1 MFSES
6 YDIRFNPEIFDED
19 GDGISDTPD
28 LHLMSRVMFYEIDET
43 WNPFDLDSDGVTRI
57 GTDGSI
63 NDPND
68 YRPDIPFQL
77 DSDGNVL
84 VKDDADND
92 GVVDAEDAFPYQSEE
107 FEDSDLDG
115 IGNNEDTDD
124 DNDGVDDELDTAPTN
139 PLVSGVIE
147 PILEQE
153 LLRAA
158 TSTKEM
164 VLVGSLKGHLDD
176 PSFAISTNSRYPG
189 SYLLNEDGSY
199 SFSGGHEQE
208 EGRWNLVSGVL
219 ELTAEATNLT
229 GSIATPQPHWQ
240 NFDSDAW
247 ESAGAPG
254 LESVFLPRRQLS
266 RIDATDESWEMAWST
281 DVDVFIV
288 GVDPAWAELNGNIDI
303 GTFVIDVSLPVD
315 SYEGSDGIANF
326 RLGSSILPFTSE
338 ELVGAWGMKGVDLI
352 GNVSALPLP
361 PPVGND
367 NEADEHEEST
377 STHMKLY
384 GASSQ
389 VLFEGLMA
397 VFQALVTLVLKMLM
411 QDASRLCFSKMT
423 DAALLH

>member
-1 MFSES
+1 
-6 YDIRFNPEIFDED
+6 
-19 GDGISDTPD
+19 
-28 LHLMSRVMFYEIDET
+28 MSRVMFYEIDET

-199 SFSGGHEQE
+199 SYSGGHEQE

-219 ELTAEATNLT
+219 ELTAEATN
-229 GSIATPQPHWQ
+229 
-240 NFDSDAW
+240 
-247 ESAGAPG
+247 
-254 LESVFLPRRQLS
+254 
-266 RIDATDESWEMAWST
+266 
-281 DVDVFIV
+281 
-288 GVDPAWAELNGNIDI
+288 
-303 GTFVIDVSLPVD
+303 
-315 SYEGSDGIANF
+315 
-326 RLGSSILPFTSE
+326 
-338 ELVGAWGMKGVDLI
+338 
-352 GNVSALPLP
+352 
-361 PPVGND
+361 
-367 NEADEHEEST
+367 
-377 STHMKLY
+377 
-384 GASSQ
+384 
-389 VLFEGLMA
+389 
-397 VFQALVTLVLKMLM
+397 
-411 QDASRLCFSKMT
+411 
-423 DAALLH
+423 